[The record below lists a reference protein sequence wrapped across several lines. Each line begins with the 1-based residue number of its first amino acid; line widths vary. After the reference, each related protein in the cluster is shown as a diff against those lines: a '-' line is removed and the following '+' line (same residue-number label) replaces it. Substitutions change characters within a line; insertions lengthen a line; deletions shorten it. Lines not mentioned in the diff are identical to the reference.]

1 MRQYTGGDGSVLWS
15 SNNSQL
21 ATVGQ
26 QDVLRT
32 RGRGH
37 CTVTVSVV
45 RNPRI
50 KAHAQVRGSL
60 AEVLRVA

>member
-1 MRQYTGGDGSVLWS
+1 MLWS

-21 ATVGQ
+21 STVRQ
-26 QDVLRT
+26 QDVPRT
-32 RGRGH
+32 RGRSH

-50 KAHAQVRGSL
+50 KAHAQVRGSV